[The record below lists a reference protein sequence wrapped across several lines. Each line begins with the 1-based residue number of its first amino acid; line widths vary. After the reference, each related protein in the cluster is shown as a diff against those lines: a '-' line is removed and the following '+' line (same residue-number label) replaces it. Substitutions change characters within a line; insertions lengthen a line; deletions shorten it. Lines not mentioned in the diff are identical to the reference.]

1 VGPATD
7 SGLAAGV
14 QPVRLPDRSQ
24 PESGG
29 SQWHT
34 IEPIL
39 KWGAVAYGFGFLTVM
54 VHTYLLGVPVLQL
67 IEPVNVWI
75 GAPLAGVVFF
85 LDKLYLTL
93 GSLHAR

>member
-1 VGPATD
+1 M
-7 SGLAAGV
+7 
-14 QPVRLPDRSQ
+14 
-24 PESGG
+24 
-29 SQWHT
+29 
-34 IEPIL
+34 
-39 KWGAVAYGFGFLTVM
+39 AYGFGFLTVM
-54 VHTYLLGVPVLQL
+54 VHTYPLGVPALQL